1 MDLDTYL
8 SQVGAL
14 TVSQLRARMASLGY
28 KVKSDAQP
36 RQWRHRYSG
45 RLPSPENCRG
55 LELATGGVVTR
66 QAMRPDDWHLIWP
79 ELLTNAPIEAQEAPC
94 APLS

>member
-14 TVSQLRARMASLGY
+14 SVGQLRARMAALGY
-28 KVKSDAQP
+28 KVKSDAQL

-55 LELATGGVVTR
+55 LELATGGAVSR
-66 QAMRPDDWHLIWP
+66 KAMRPDDWHLIWP
-79 ELLTNAPIEAQEAPC
+79 ELADESSPEAKEA
-94 APLS
+94 A